1 LPRPGDYW
9 LVLEAPSELIGLL
22 KDQTEGIELIAKGDA
37 LQLFRFSLSAD
48 ELAARLRHFLGHH
61 NRPQVPTFAPMRKR
75 SPPGARVSAPRT
87 NKQRVSQTRGRQTKT
102 EQAKPR
108 IGLAWLGRQ
117 SWRHDSCM
125 LRAGLAPI
133 VSEWA
138 EWHVLQK
145 DIRDRDQEELRE
157 RALIENRARH
167 LDEFADTAASI
178 THMDLVI
185 SIDTSVAHLTGAL
198 GKPLWLL
205 LPFHPDF
212 RWLRDRQ
219 DSPWYSTAKLFRQT
233 VDRDWSD
240 VIMRIAEQLKV
251 FLAARA

>member
-1 LPRPGDYW
+1 
-9 LVLEAPSELIGLL
+9 
-22 KDQTEGIELIAKGDA
+22 
-37 LQLFRFSLSAD
+37 
-48 ELAARLRHFLGHH
+48 
-61 NRPQVPTFAPMRKR
+61 
-75 SPPGARVSAPRT
+75 
-87 NKQRVSQTRGRQTKT
+87 
-102 EQAKPR
+102 
-108 IGLAWLGRQ
+108 LAWASRQ

-125 LRAGLAPI
+125 LLAGLAPI
-133 VSEWA
+133 ISEWA

-145 DIRDRDQEELRE
+145 DIRDRDQTTLRQL
-157 RALIENRARH
+157 ALLQNHAPR
-167 LDEFADTAASI
+167 LDDFTDTAALI

-212 RWLRDRQ
+212 RWLRDRH
-219 DSPWYSTAKLFRQT
+219 DSPWYPTAKLFRQT

>member
-1 LPRPGDYW
+1 
-9 LVLEAPSELIGLL
+9 
-22 KDQTEGIELIAKGDA
+22 
-37 LQLFRFSLSAD
+37 
-48 ELAARLRHFLGHH
+48 
-61 NRPQVPTFAPMRKR
+61 
-75 SPPGARVSAPRT
+75 
-87 NKQRVSQTRGRQTKT
+87 
-102 EQAKPR
+102 
-108 IGLAWLGRQ
+108 LAWASRQ

-125 LRAGLAPI
+125 LLAGLAPI
-133 VSEWA
+133 ISEWA

-145 DIRDRDQEELRE
+145 DIRDRDQTTLRQL
-157 RALIENRARH
+157 ALLQNHAPR
-167 LDEFADTAASI
+167 LDDFNDTAALI

-212 RWLRDRQ
+212 RWLRDRH
-219 DSPWYSTAKLFRQT
+219 DSPWYPTAKLFRQT